1 MMKSRFIRKSIALA
15 LASMVAISAAPAL
28 ATNNYTFPRTNYG
41 FDPEVSTANSF
52 TVGVTGGLG
61 GQRMIIDMAGSN
73 TVTITVQGTR
83 NGSAINMSN
92 AECSWEANSTVTTL
106 TLGGQTSGTLTSTPS
121 ASSVDCTLT
130 RQTIIGSMF
139 FVRIPGSPA
148 LISGEIPFYLNNY
161 GSSGSS
167 PSQRNTTPA
176 PKYAGPEFS
185 SFGAPVLAGDKLV
198 SQGKRLD
205 GITSLKINGA
215 AATYK
220 INSASELEIDV
231 PKDLAPGKYD
241 IEITSTHGKLT
252 HLQAFTVKAVV
263 PTKTLEFKGD
273 GRTLGYDE
281 LLELTKMAKQIGAE
295 YTSVKCIVNAADAA
309 VAQRLVSRGC
319 DYVGAIRLRGK
330 EVSTEAKSTYKG
342 DGFWFKI
349 VANG

>member
-1 MMKSRFIRKSIALA
+1 MKRLFSFSAALA
-15 LASMVAISAAPAL
+15 IILAGVNALPANATTAYFSDNDRSMTLNPI
-28 ATNNYTFPRTNYG
+28 F
-41 FDPEVSTANSF
+41 
-52 TVGVTGGLG
+52 LG
-61 GQRMIIDMAGSN
+61 GQNGPDLLVNLYISGVSYSSWNSSSATNLSLSN
-73 TVTITVQGTR
+73 FDLTSNRLSAAVAPDVATYVKDTANGLSISVRFNNLRSQLCNGDTIRLNIKAPTAVPVQD
-83 NGSAINMSN
+83 
-92 AECSWEANSTVTTL
+92 NSTALLLPVSYALNFTPNSL
-106 TLGGQTSGTLTSTPS
+106 NSCAPLVNQGGQSES
-121 ASSVDCTLT
+121 
-130 RQTIIGSMF
+130 
-139 FVRIPGSPA
+139 
-148 LISGEIPFYLNNY
+148 
-161 GSSGSS
+161 
-167 PSQRNTTPA
+167 A
-176 PKYAGPEFS
+176 PKYAGPEVS
-185 SFGAPVLAGDKLV
+185 SFGAPILAGDKLV

-252 HLQAFTVKAVV
+252 HLQAFTVNAVV

-273 GRTLGYDE
+273 GRTLGYEE
-281 LLELTKMAKQIGAE
+281 LLELTKIAKQIGAE
-295 YTSVKCIVNAADAA
+295 YTFVKCIVNEADAA

-342 DGFWFKI
+342 DGYWFKI

>member
-1 MMKSRFIRKSIALA
+1 
-15 LASMVAISAAPAL
+15 
-28 ATNNYTFPRTNYG
+28 
-41 FDPEVSTANSF
+41 
-52 TVGVTGGLG
+52 
-61 GQRMIIDMAGSN
+61 
-73 TVTITVQGTR
+73 
-83 NGSAINMSN
+83 
-92 AECSWEANSTVTTL
+92 
-106 TLGGQTSGTLTSTPS
+106 
-121 ASSVDCTLT
+121 
-130 RQTIIGSMF
+130 
-139 FVRIPGSPA
+139 
-148 LISGEIPFYLNNY
+148 
-161 GSSGSS
+161 
-167 PSQRNTTPA
+167 
-176 PKYAGPEFS
+176 
-185 SFGAPVLAGDKLV
+185 VLAGDKLV

-220 INSASELEIDV
+220 VNSASELEIDV

-273 GRTLGYDE
+273 GRTFGYEE

-295 YTSVKCIVNAADAA
+295 YTSVKCIVNAADAS
-309 VAQRLVSRGC
+309 VAQRLVARGC

-330 EVSTEAKSTYKG
+330 EISTEAKSTYKG